1 MLVTNG
7 ARRPGALLAGGCGL
21 GGCGLS
27 VGAARCGPR
36 GELVSATLNRPSRE
50 GGIANAVT
58 VPSHPILWAQR
69 LCGSTTWLC
78 SIISGVMSL
87 RRFAFRVLCCLHFVR
102 ETDGNRRPGT
112 RARPTPT
119 VRTRTR
125 MWGPRDHVSHDC
137 DSEVF
142 SIPANGLLVPFT
154 AVTDIPNQRHDC
166 MGMIITH

>member
-1 MLVTNG
+1 M
-7 ARRPGALLAGGCGL
+7 AQGALVRFSQAGAVL
-21 GGCGLS
+21 VAAVFS

-36 GELVSATLNRPSRE
+36 GELVSAALNRPSRE

-87 RRFAFRVLCCLHFVR
+87 QRFAFRVLCCLHFVR
-102 ETDGNRRPGT
+102 EIDGNRRPGT

-119 VRTRTR
+119 VRTRAPT
-125 MWGPRDHVSHDC
+125 WGPRDHGSHDC
-137 DSEVF
+137 DREVF
-142 SIPANGLLVPFT
+142 SIPAKGLLVPFI
-154 AVTDIPNQRHDC
+154 AFTDIPNQRHDC
-166 MGMIITH
+166 IGMIITH